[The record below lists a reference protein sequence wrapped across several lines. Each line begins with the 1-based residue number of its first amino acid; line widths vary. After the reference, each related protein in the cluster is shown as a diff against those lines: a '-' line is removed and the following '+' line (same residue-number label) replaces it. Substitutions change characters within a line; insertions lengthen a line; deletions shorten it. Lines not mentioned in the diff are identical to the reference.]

1 MTKVNNIELK
11 DTKGFVTYIDNIPD
25 LKWAN
30 GERFDDLEDIFRE
43 EYFST
48 TSFGEYSI
56 RYFYYDKSY
65 SLYFNDEKLFDNYKT
80 IDEIKK
86 KANEDYKNRL
96 KMALNL

>member
-1 MTKVNNIELK
+1 MKENNIK
-11 DTKGFVTYIDNIPD
+11 QIIDYIDNLPD

-30 GERFDDLEDIFRE
+30 GERFGDLEDICRE
-43 EYFST
+43 ECFST

-56 RYFYYDKSY
+56 RYYYYDKSY

-86 KANEDYKNRL
+86 KAHDDYKNRL
-96 KMALNL
+96 KMSLKL